1 MAFIDL
7 TMASGGPFAVL
18 ASHQNSSLIFDVRS
32 GPANH
37 WKNPSHLGSRANF
50 HPTTASL
57 TLQHVQADDQ
67 GTYRCRVDFRIN
79 PTLTFTTNLT
89 VIVPPSRLGVYT
101 ELGVEARN
109 IVGPFTEGD
118 ILRLACRVMG
128 GSPPPTVTWWEGP
141 VLLDMTHEVETLDQV
156 TNTLVVPSL
165 TRRDLHRSVTCQ
177 AANSNLTAPLST
189 TVSLD
194 MKFPPLWVRLLSSRD
209 PLSAGRT
216 YEVVCQSAGARPP
229 AVIEWHLAPG
239 LPLALLRISQ
249 LSIVGMI
256 IAQVL
261 INKILPEAEEFLAE
275 SQSSITEL
283 QYNDDLT
290 IVAYTERDLQLTMNT
305 YANVDAHL
313 GLDMNLSHEGNVTK
327 SELLLTPEVD
337 DGGKVLSCL
346 AESPALT
353 LHPLVD
359 EWLLEVCYVPVATL
373 HPGRSLNL
381 SNIEERDD
389 VYFEC
394 SIKANPWVYKIVWL
408 HEGTELQHN
417 VTAGVI
423 ISNQSLVLQRV
434 DRTASGNY
442 FCVASNIEGDGQ
454 SNPILLRVKYA
465 PVCRNPQMTYHGAAR
480 YEQVNI
486 PCHLDAHPK
495 PVSFRWTF
503 NNSGESVDI
512 PQEHIH
518 VKPSESTVSYTPNTE
533 LDYGTLL
540 CWGTN
545 AVGLQRRPCVFH
557 VFPAGKPDPL
567 HNCSV
572 YNLSVTVVNVRC
584 MAGFDGGL
592 PQTFILEL
600 YHPRTN
606 TLLANATNS
615 VPTFS
620 VPDLPVG
627 VTMRGIVYSINAK
640 GGSDKLSLQVYT
652 LKDVAERRT
661 AAVKPSPTHGKS
673 SAHFSLTPVIGL
685 VLGAVGGFLIIVIV
699 ICIIVRVRYSRR
711 SVCVGQCERAN
722 VQDIAVGQN
731 DPSSA
736 ACHPKMAPTS
746 LQDSV
751 PPPPA
756 TSRDFDEKNPD
767 VIPQSEADSCV
778 VEGVNTISSASLPTS
793 YATLPRSQ
801 HICTLANYQQQQQ
814 PCGAGDVQYAEL
826 MLGSA
831 TPSPQHH
838 DHKRG
843 PQDSQRTVTTIPQH
857 HEPQRVIYTTLDHKR
872 RHSHYP
878 PPHQHLAYPQPVS
891 TTNTTPT
898 HALHIQST
906 PTHSGGHPKG
916 TQHPPWIPSTASI
929 GRRHSLRPDS
939 HIRDP
944 ETVVSMIPNQKE
956 SSV

>member
-1 MAFIDL
+1 MTSPLPADPAL
-7 TMASGGPFAVL
+7 LVL
-18 ASHQNSSLIFDVRS
+18 WYKNGILKPIYSFDVRS

-57 TLQHVQADDQ
+57 TLQRVQADDQ
-67 GTYRCRVDFRIN
+67 GTYRCRVDFRVN

-89 VIVPPSRLGVYT
+89 VIVPPSRLAVYT

-118 ILRLACRVMG
+118 TLRLTCRATG

-141 VLLDMTHEVETLDQV
+141 ALLDMTPEVETLDQV

-165 TRRDLHRSVTCQ
+165 TRRDLHRTLTCQ

-189 TVSLD
+189 TVTLD
-194 MKFPPLWVRLLSSRD
+194 MNFPPLWVRLLSSRD

-216 YEVVCQSAGARPP
+216 YEVVCQAAGARPP
-229 AVIEWHLAPG
+229 AVIGWHLG
-239 LPLALLRISQ
+239 NTR
-249 LSIVGMI
+249 
-256 IAQVL
+256 
-261 INKILPEAEEFLAE
+261 
-275 SQSSITEL
+275 
-283 QYNDDLT
+283 LT
-290 IVAYTERDLQLTMNT
+290 THTDK
-305 YANVDAHL
+305 
-313 GLDMNLSHEGNVTK
+313 LSHEGNVTK
-327 SELLLTPEVD
+327 SELLLTPEVG
-337 DGGKVLSCL
+337 DGRKVLSCL

-359 EWLLEVCYVPVATL
+359 EWLLDVYYVPVATL

-381 SNIEERDD
+381 SNIEEGDD

-434 DRTASGNY
+434 ARTASGNY
-442 FCVASNIEGDGQ
+442 YCVASNIEGDGQ
-454 SNPILLRVKYA
+454 SNPIRLKVKYA
-465 PVCRNPQMTYHGAAR
+465 PVCRNPQMAYHGAAR
-480 YEQVNI
+480 FEQVNI
-486 PCHLDAHPK
+486 PCYLDAHPK

-518 VKPSESTVSYTPNTE
+518 VDSTGSTVSYTPNTE

-545 AVGLQRRPCVFH
+545 VVGLQRRPCVFH
-557 VFPAGKPDPL
+557 VFPAGKPDPV

-572 YNLSVTVVNVRC
+572 YNLSVAVVNVRC

-600 YHPRTN
+600 YHPRTS
-606 TLLANATNS
+606 TLLANTTNS

-620 VPDLPVG
+620 VPDLPAG
-627 VTMRGIVYSINAK
+627 VALRGVVYSTNAK
-640 GGSDKLSLQVYT
+640 GGSEKLSLQVYT

-673 SAHFSLTPVIGL
+673 SAHFSLTPIIVL
-685 VLGAVGGFLIIVIV
+685 VLGAVGGILIVVIV
-699 ICIIVRVRYSRR
+699 ICVVVRVRYAGR
-711 SVCVGQCERAN
+711 SGGVGQCKRAN
-722 VQDIAVGQN
+722 VQDIAVDQE

-751 PPPPA
+751 PPPPV
-756 TSRDFDEKNPD
+756 TPRDFDEKNPD
-767 VIPQSEADSCV
+767 VIPQSEADSWV
-778 VEGVNTISSASLPTS
+778 VEGVNTISSASLPTT

-801 HICTLANYQQQQQ
+801 HLCTLANYQQQ
-814 PCGAGDVQYAEL
+814 PCAAGDVQYAEL
-826 MLGSA
+826 MLGGA

-838 DHKRG
+838 DIKRG
-843 PQDSQRTVTTIPQH
+843 PPDPQRTATTNPQH
-857 HEPQRVIYTTLDHKR
+857 HEPQRVIYATLDHKR
-872 RHSHYP
+872 SHSHYP
-878 PPHQHLAYPQPVS
+878 PPHQHPAYPQPVA

-898 HALHIQST
+898 HALHLQST
-906 PTHSGGHPKG
+906 PTNSGGHPQG
-916 TQHPPWIPSTASI
+916 TQHPPWTPSTASI
-929 GRRHSLRPDS
+929 GRRHSLRRDP
-939 HIRDP
+939 HTGDP
-944 ETVVSMIPNQKE
+944 ETVVPLIPNQKE

>member
-1 MAFIDL
+1 MTSPLPADPAL
-7 TMASGGPFAVL
+7 LVL
-18 ASHQNSSLIFDVRS
+18 WYKNGILKPIYSFDVRS

-57 TLQHVQADDQ
+57 TLQRVQADDQ
-67 GTYRCRVDFRIN
+67 GTYRCRVDFRVN

-89 VIVPPSRLGVYT
+89 VIVPPSRLAVYT

-118 ILRLACRVMG
+118 TLRLTCRATG

-141 VLLDMTHEVETLDQV
+141 ALLDMTPEVETLDQV

-165 TRRDLHRSVTCQ
+165 TRRDLHRTLTCQ

-189 TVSLD
+189 TVTLD
-194 MKFPPLWVRLLSSRD
+194 MNFPPLWVRLLSSRD

-216 YEVVCQSAGARPP
+216 YEVVCQAAGARPP
-229 AVIEWHLAPG
+229 AVIGWHLG
-239 LPLALLRISQ
+239 NTR
-249 LSIVGMI
+249 
-256 IAQVL
+256 
-261 INKILPEAEEFLAE
+261 
-275 SQSSITEL
+275 
-283 QYNDDLT
+283 LT
-290 IVAYTERDLQLTMNT
+290 THTDK
-305 YANVDAHL
+305 
-313 GLDMNLSHEGNVTK
+313 LSHEGNVTK
-327 SELLLTPEVD
+327 SELLLTPEVG
-337 DGGKVLSCL
+337 DGRKVLSCL

-359 EWLLEVCYVPVATL
+359 EWLLDVYYVPVATL

-381 SNIEERDD
+381 SNIEEGDD

-434 DRTASGNY
+434 ARTASGNY
-442 FCVASNIEGDGQ
+442 YCVASNIEGDGQ
-454 SNPILLRVKYA
+454 SNPIRLKVKYA
-465 PVCRNPQMTYHGAAR
+465 PVCRNPQMAYHGAAR
-480 YEQVNI
+480 FEQVNI
-486 PCHLDAHPK
+486 PCYLDAHPK

-518 VKPSESTVSYTPNTE
+518 VDSTGSTVSYTPNTE

-545 AVGLQRRPCVFH
+545 VVGLQRRPCVFH
-557 VFPAGKPDPL
+557 VFPAGKPDPV

-572 YNLSVTVVNVRC
+572 YNLSVAVVNVRC

-600 YHPRTN
+600 YHPRTS
-606 TLLANATNS
+606 TLLANTTNS

-620 VPDLPVG
+620 VPDLPAG
-627 VTMRGIVYSINAK
+627 VALRGVVYSTNAK
-640 GGSDKLSLQVYT
+640 GGSEKLSLQVYT

-673 SAHFSLTPVIGL
+673 SAHFSLTPIIVL
-685 VLGAVGGFLIIVIV
+685 VLGAVGGILIVVIV
-699 ICIIVRVRYSRR
+699 ICVVVRVRYAGR
-711 SVCVGQCERAN
+711 SGGVGQCKRAN
-722 VQDIAVGQN
+722 VQDIAVDQE

-751 PPPPA
+751 PPPPV
-756 TSRDFDEKNPD
+756 TPRDFDEKNPD
-767 VIPQSEADSCV
+767 VIPQSEADSWV
-778 VEGVNTISSASLPTS
+778 VEGVNTISSASLPTT

-801 HICTLANYQQQQQ
+801 HLCTLANYQQ
-814 PCGAGDVQYAEL
+814 PCAAGDVQYAEL
-826 MLGSA
+826 MLGGA

-838 DHKRG
+838 DIKRG
-843 PQDSQRTVTTIPQH
+843 PPDPQRTATTNPQH
-857 HEPQRVIYTTLDHKR
+857 HEPQRVIYATLDHKR
-872 RHSHYP
+872 SHSHYP
-878 PPHQHLAYPQPVS
+878 PPHQHPAYPQPVA

-898 HALHIQST
+898 HALHLQST
-906 PTHSGGHPKG
+906 PTNSGGHPQG
-916 TQHPPWIPSTASI
+916 TQHPPWTPSTASI
-929 GRRHSLRPDS
+929 GRRHSLRRDP
-939 HIRDP
+939 HTGDP
-944 ETVVSMIPNQKE
+944 ETVVPLIPNQKE